1 MRGTSYKGK
10 LQLSISWSINGKLQ
24 EIIDE
29 VVGDIPIMVKVT
41 HQF

>member
-29 VVGDIPIMVKVT
+29 VVGDIPVMVKV
-41 HQF
+41 